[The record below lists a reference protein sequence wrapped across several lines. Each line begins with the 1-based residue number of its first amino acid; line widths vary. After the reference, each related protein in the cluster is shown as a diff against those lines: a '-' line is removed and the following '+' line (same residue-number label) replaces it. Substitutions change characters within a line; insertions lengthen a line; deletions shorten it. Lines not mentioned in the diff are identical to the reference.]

1 MNETQ
6 LNELAARAHRAGH
19 DSIALYCAELVKAL
33 VKIADAN
40 SGVWG
45 RIAHE
50 ALHGG
55 RPVDRASRA
64 VAARGH
70 AELDERLA
78 DSLHGDD
85 RTVSGQ

>member
-1 MNETQ
+1 MNETE
-6 LNELAARAHRAGH
+6 LHELAARAHRAGH

-33 VKIADAN
+33 VKIAEAN

-50 ALHGG
+50 ALYGG

-78 DSLHGDD
+78 DTIASDGGTT
-85 RTVSGQ
+85 R

>member
-1 MNETQ
+1 MNETE
-6 LNELAARAHRAGH
+6 LHELAGRAHRAGH
-19 DSIALYCAELVKAL
+19 DSIALYCAELVQAL
-33 VKIADAN
+33 VKIAEAN

-50 ALHGG
+50 ALYGG

-70 AELDERLA
+70 AELDERLS
-78 DSLHGDD
+78 DSLGADGET
-85 RTVSGQ
+85 R

>member
-1 MNETQ
+1 MNDAE
-6 LNELAARAHRAGH
+6 LHELAARAHRAGH

-33 VKIADAN
+33 VTIAEAN

-50 ALHGG
+50 ALYGG

-70 AELDERLA
+70 AELDERL
-78 DSLHGDD
+78 DD
-85 RTVSGQ
+85 TLFTDGGRRR